1 MTSCGARKSH
11 AFVTLA
17 NESALPAVM
26 SAILVALY
34 RQRQGQHEVSGNA
47 GMATERRYLRLS
59 SPGAL
64 SYAPGGR
71 ILEQTR
77 DGPSGKP
84 APPRMEGEGKR

>member
-1 MTSCGARKSH
+1 
-11 AFVTLA
+11 
-17 NESALPAVM
+17 
-26 SAILVALY
+26 
-34 RQRQGQHEVSGNA
+34 
-47 GMATERRYLRLS
+47 MATERRYLRLS